1 MDVSQLRDL
10 ATIEKSD
17 GVVALPVAPRVSSM
31 LSVLV
36 EGAWGSDRG
45 ELVVELQPVV
55 SVAPMATAGAQ
66 GTAKARVVGVAA
78 EQDGAGGLKQSRGG
92 RGETRCGRRS

>member
-1 MDVSQLRDL
+1 MDASQLRDL
-10 ATIEKSD
+10 AAIEKSD
-17 GVVALPVAPRVSSM
+17 GVAALPVAPRVNSM
-31 LSVLV
+31 VSVLV

-55 SVAPMATAGAQ
+55 SVAPMATAGSQ
-66 GTAKARVVGVAA
+66 GTVKARVVGVAV
-78 EQDGAGGLKQSRGG
+78 ERDSVGGLKRSRGG